1 MTHPSPPP
9 ARRPRTGI
17 LAGAPVTQA
26 IVIVT
31 VACWLVGLIPGV
43 ELGRLLGFS
52 PLLSATEPWRALTV
66 MVVHADVLHL
76 LFNMVGVLLF
86 GSFVERSLGHARFL
100 AVYLLSGLGGSA
112 AVLLLAAPYEPGWFS
127 LHVGASGALFG
138 LLGVV
143 LTPTRSLDRNWGGAA
158 VFLVLNVIYSA
169 VSPGISWESHMGGLV
184 VGFALGLRGTAA
196 EARRRLSAR
205 SCVGRVVL
213 GSSRGPARDDGRC
226 GAAGAAGLCPHGR
239 VKHCCWP
246 SEHSACPLRL
256 RGGAG

>member
-43 ELGRLLGFS
+43 ELGMLLGFS

-184 VGFALGLRGTAA
+184 VGFALGCAALLPRRGGGSV
-196 EARRRLSAR
+196 RD
-205 SCVGRVVL
+205 RV
-213 GSSRGPARDDGRC
+213 SSVWFWA
-226 GAAGAAGLCPHGR
+226 AAGVLLVTMVVAVLPGLRASALMAG
-239 VKHCCWP
+239 
-246 SEHSACPLRL
+246 
-256 RGGAG
+256 

>member
-1 MTHPSPPP
+1 
-9 ARRPRTGI
+9 
-17 LAGAPVTQA
+17 
-26 IVIVT
+26 
-31 VACWLVGLIPGV
+31 
-43 ELGRLLGFS
+43 
-52 PLLSATEPWRALTV
+52 
-66 MVVHADVLHL
+66 MVVHADMLHL

-169 VSPGISWESHMGGLV
+169 VSPGISWESHTGGVV
-184 VGFALGLRGTAA
+184 VGFALGCAALLPRRGGQHPT
-196 EARRRLSAR
+196 
-205 SCVGRVVL
+205 
-213 GSSRGPARDDGRC
+213 RDRAVTVWFWA
-226 GAAGAAGLCPHGR
+226 AAGVLLATMIVAVLPGLR
-239 VKHCCWP
+239 A
-246 SEHSACPLRL
+246 SALMT
-256 RGGAG
+256 G

>member
-9 ARRPRTGI
+9 ARRSRTGL

-26 IVIVT
+26 IVIAT

-43 ELGRLLGFS
+43 GLGRLLGFS

-76 LFNMVGVLLF
+76 LFNMIGVLLF

-112 AVLLLAAPYEPGWFS
+112 AVLLLAAPYEPGWFA

-143 LTPTRSLDRNWGGAA
+143 LTPTRALDRNWGGAA
-158 VFLVLNVIYSA
+158 VFLVLNVVYSI
-169 VSPGISWESHMGGLV
+169 VSPGISWESHAGGLV
-184 VGFALGLRGTAA
+184 VGFALGCAALLPRRGTATN
-196 EARRRLSAR
+196 
-205 SCVGRVVL
+205 
-213 GSSRGPARDDGRC
+213 
-226 GAAGAAGLCPHGR
+226 
-239 VKHCCWP
+239 
-246 SEHSACPLRL
+246 
-256 RGGAG
+256 RGGAGRDGVGRVRTGRGHAGRDGAVTAWFWAAAAVLLVTMVVAVLPGLRASALMAG

>member
-31 VACWLVGLIPGV
+31 VACWLVGRIPGA
-43 ELGRLLGFS
+43 EPGRLLGFS

-66 MVVHADVLHL
+66 MVVHADMLHL

-169 VSPGISWESHMGGLV
+169 LSPGISWESHTGGVV
-184 VGFALGLRGTAA
+184 VGFALGCAA
-196 EARRRLSAR
+196 LLPR
-205 SCVGRVVL
+205 
-213 GSSRGPARDDGRC
+213 
-226 GAAGAAGLCPHGR
+226 
-239 VKHCCWP
+239 
-246 SEHSACPLRL
+246 
-256 RGGAG
+256 RGGHSTRDRAVTVWFWTASGVLLVTMIIAVLPGLRASALMTG